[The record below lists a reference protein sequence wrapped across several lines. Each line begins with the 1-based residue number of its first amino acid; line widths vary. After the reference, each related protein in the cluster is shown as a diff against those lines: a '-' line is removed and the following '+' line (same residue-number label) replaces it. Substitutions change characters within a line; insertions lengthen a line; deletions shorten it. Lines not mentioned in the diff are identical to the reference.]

1 MLVSCLRARNS
12 LGSPKRRC
20 WTRGTSRLTSVAGG
34 CGKQARSPRAHLAA
48 GSPQEPPPFT
58 RQHGPAPGRR
68 VHSPWLE
75 LSRWGWG
82 GGVVGGPSCQPSSTQ
97 PLPPRGR
104 LRAGLCTPRGTWS
117 LTPAEYWSLPGCP
130 QGSREDPVC
139 WWPSHQGV
147 CSSLWAGPSPRS
159 TRGSGSRQSPA
170 TNPSPRVPSTLLIGA
185 VRPRRS
191 RHSMKDP
198 LHQAEPHGARERIR
212 AMGPRTVIDAL
223 CKQAGPQ
230 TGFLAQ
236 VFSGQECE

>member
-1 MLVSCLRARNS
+1 MV
-12 LGSPKRRC
+12 
-20 WTRGTSRLTSVAGG
+20 GG
-34 CGKQARSPRAHLAA
+34 CGKQTRSPRAHLAA

-58 RQHGPAPGRR
+58 WQHGPAPGRR
-68 VHSPWLE
+68 VQSPWLE

-82 GGVVGGPSCQPSSTQ
+82 GGVAGGPSCQPSSTQ

-147 CSSLWAGPSPRS
+147 CSSLWAGPSPQS

-170 TNPSPRVPSTLLIGA
+170 TNPSPRVPSTLLIRA
-185 VRPRRS
+185 VTCPSQAKQTFHERSPPPGRATRTQRENQGHGTEDRDRRS
-191 RHSMKDP
+191 VQTSRPSD
-198 LHQAEPHGARERIR
+198 RFS
-212 AMGPRTVIDAL
+212 GP
-223 CKQAGPQ
+223 
-230 TGFLAQ
+230 GFLWAR
-236 VFSGQECE
+236 V